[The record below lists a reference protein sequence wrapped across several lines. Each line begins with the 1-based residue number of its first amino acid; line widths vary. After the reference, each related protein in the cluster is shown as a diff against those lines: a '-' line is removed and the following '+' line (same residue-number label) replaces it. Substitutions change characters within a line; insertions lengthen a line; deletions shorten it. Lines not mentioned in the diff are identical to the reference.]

1 MNTKQKLNAL
11 RALMQKNGVQ
21 GYIVLSTD
29 PHSSEYLPDCWQRR
43 RWLSGFTGSAGDVIV
58 TTREAALWT
67 DSRYFLQAARQLE
80 GSGISLMKQGEPATP
95 SITAFLASKLRK
107 GSRVGV
113 DPAIMTHAQYMTLQ
127 ASLAERG
134 LKLVSVKKNFVDALW
149 ADQPPIPLDKIQVH
163 PVKFAGETYQA
174 KLKKLR
180 AVMHDA
186 GAKAHVITMLDA
198 IAWLFNIRGTDVAY
212 NPVAIAFAIVTDKQ
226 ATLYTAREKVTPKL
240 RRTFG
245 KHVQLKPYEDFQKG
259 LKQLAGGRGKIWVDG
274 ATVNQ
279 WTIDTLGAK
288 TKLIKRDSPITLMKA
303 CKNPMEI
310 EGARA
315 AHIRDGAAM
324 VNFLSWLER
333 EVEKGTV
340 TEISAAEKLAEFRA
354 EQDFYRGLSFE
365 TISGYAGHGAIVHYA
380 STPRTNVKLKP
391 EGIYLIDS
399 GGQYLDGTTDI
410 TRTICLGNPT
420 DEQKDRFTRVLKG
433 HIAVAM
439 ARFPKGTAGA
449 QLDSFARR
457 PLWEAGLDYG
467 HGTGHGVGSYLNVH
481 EGPHSVSP
489 KRAVTVQ
496 LRPGMVFSNEPGYYK
511 AGRYGFRTEN
521 MVFVAEDKA
530 ASRKGQTF
538 YCLKQLT
545 FVPIDTKLIEV
556 GLLTDMEIAW
566 VNGYHAA
573 VRKKLLPLLD
583 RKAAAW
589 LRKATRP
596 IK

>member
-1 MNTKQKLNAL
+1 MNTKQKLKAL
-11 RALMQKNGVQ
+11 RALMQKNSVQ
-21 GYIVLSTD
+21 AYIVLSTD
-29 PHSSEYLPDCWQRR
+29 PHSSEYVPDCWQRR
-43 RWLSGFTGSAGDVIV
+43 RWLSGFTGSAGDVVV

-67 DSRYFLQAARQLE
+67 DSRYFLQAAKQLE
-80 GSGISLMKQGEPATP
+80 GSEISLMKQGEPATP
-95 SITAFLASKLRK
+95 SMTAFLASKLRK
-107 GSRVGV
+107 GSRIGV
-113 DPAIMTHAQYMTLQ
+113 DPAIMTHTQYMTLR
-127 ASLAERG
+127 ASLDERG
-134 LKLVSVKKNFVDALW
+134 LKLVSVKKNLVDALW
-149 ADQPPIPLDKIQVH
+149 TEQPPIPLDKIHVH
-163 PVKFAGETYQA
+163 PVKFAGEKYQA

-180 AVMHDA
+180 AAMNDA

-198 IAWLFNIRGTDVAY
+198 IAWLFNIRGTDSAH
-212 NPVAIAFAIVTDKQ
+212 NPIAIAYAIVTDKR
-226 ATLYTAREKVTPKL
+226 ATLYTALEKATPKL

-245 KHVQLKPYEDFQKG
+245 KHVQLKPYTEFQKG
-259 LKQLAGGRGKIWVDG
+259 LKQLAGGRGKVWVDG

-279 WTIDTLGAK
+279 LTVDSLGAK
-288 TKLIKRDSPITLMKA
+288 TNLLKKDSPITLMKA
-303 CKNPMEI
+303 CKNSVEI

-315 AHIRDGAAM
+315 AHIRDAAAM
-324 VNFLSWLER
+324 INFLSWLER
-333 EVEKGTV
+333 SVEKGTV
-340 TEISAAEKLAEFRA
+340 SEISASDKLEAFRA
-354 EQDFYRGLSFE
+354 EQDLFRGLSFD
-365 TISGYAGHGAIVHYA
+365 TISAYAGHGAIIHYS

-410 TRTICLGNPT
+410 TRTICLGNPS

-433 HIAVAM
+433 HIALAM
-439 ARFPKGTAGA
+439 ARFPKGTTGP

-481 EGPHSVSP
+481 EGPHGVTP
-489 KRAVTVQ
+489 KRGWTVP
-496 LRPGMVFSNEPGYYK
+496 LRVGMIFSNEPGYYK

-521 MVFVAEDKA
+521 MVAVVEDKP
-530 ASRKGQTF
+530 ASRHGRTF

-545 FVPIDTKLIEV
+545 FVPVDTTLIEIR
-556 GLLTDMEIAW
+556 LLTDTEIAW
-566 VNGYHAA
+566 INGYHAA
-573 VRKKLLPLLD
+573 VRKRLLRLLD

>member
-1 MNTKQKLNAL
+1 
-11 RALMQKNGVQ
+11 
-21 GYIVLSTD
+21 
-29 PHSSEYLPDCWQRR
+29 
-43 RWLSGFTGSAGDVIV
+43 
-58 TTREAALWT
+58 
-67 DSRYFLQAARQLE
+67 
-80 GSGISLMKQGEPATP
+80 
-95 SITAFLASKLRK
+95 
-107 GSRVGV
+107 
-113 DPAIMTHAQYMTLQ
+113 
-127 ASLAERG
+127 
-134 LKLVSVKKNFVDALW
+134 
-149 ADQPPIPLDKIQVH
+149 
-163 PVKFAGETYQA
+163 
-174 KLKKLR
+174 
-180 AVMHDA
+180 
-186 GAKAHVITMLDA
+186 
-198 IAWLFNIRGTDVAY
+198 
-212 NPVAIAFAIVTDKQ
+212 
-226 ATLYTAREKVTPKL
+226 
-240 RRTFG
+240 
-245 KHVQLKPYEDFQKG
+245 
-259 LKQLAGGRGKIWVDG
+259 
-274 ATVNQ
+274 
-279 WTIDTLGAK
+279 TIDTLGAK
-288 TKLIKRDSPITLMKA
+288 TKLIKKDSPITLMKA

-310 EGARA
+310 GGTRA

-324 VNFLSWLER
+324 VNFLSWLEH
-333 EVEKGTV
+333 EVEKGKV

-410 TRTICLGNPT
+410 TRTICLAKPN

-433 HIAVAM
+433 HIAVAL

-521 MVFVAEDKA
+521 MVFVAEDKT
-530 ASRKGQTF
+530 ASRKGHTF